1 MPPNCRI
8 AGPRAIEEFWPIG
21 EVSSRKERMRRHLPP
36 LSALRAFE
44 ATARL
49 GSVTKAA
56 AELGRTHGAVSR
68 QLRSLQEEAG
78 LPLFDKAGTG
88 LRLNARGEALREIVA
103 RTLDG
108 LEQGWRRL
116 RDEARGPSVQV
127 ACSAT
132 FAMRWL
138 VPRLPD
144 FYRTRPEVRLRLSM
158 TTARELRHEGADL
171 VIAWDR
177 SGFPAGDQARAIRL
191 GEVAF
196 GPVCTPGHD
205 LKVGPAGLRMPVR
218 ITHEHTTRAWEL
230 WQARAGLG
238 VEAGGEASFPHTHLC
253 IEAALAGLGVALVER
268 RLVREELAAGRLVAP
283 CSFVAFPDGLAAV
296 PTSDRAISPAA
307 RAFLTWLAGSLGATA

>member
-1 MPPNCRI
+1 
-8 AGPRAIEEFWPIG
+8 
-21 EVSSRKERMRRHLPP
+21 MRRHLPP

-68 QLRSLQEEAG
+68 QLRSLQDEAG
-78 LPLFDKAGTG
+78 IPLFDKAGTG
-88 LRLNARGEALREIVA
+88 LRLNAQGEVLREVVA
-103 RTLDG
+103 RSLDG

-116 RDEARGPSVQV
+116 RDDARGPSVHV

-144 FYRTRPEVRLRLSM
+144 FYRAQPDVRLRLSM

-177 SGFPAGDQARAIRL
+177 SGFPAAERARAIAL
-191 GEVAF
+191 GAVAF
-196 GPVCTPGHD
+196 GPVCRHGYTLEID
-205 LKVGPAGLRMPVR
+205 AACLRIPVR

-230 WQARAGLG
+230 WQAQAGLG
-238 VEAGGEASFPHTHLC
+238 VEAESELGFPHTHLC
-253 IEAALAGLGVALVER
+253 VEAALAGLGVALVER
-268 RLVREELAAGRLVAP
+268 RLVRDELAAGQLVAP
-283 CSFVAFPDGLAAV
+283 CSFVGFPDGLAAV
-296 PTSDRAISPAA
+296 PTSDRAASPAA
-307 RAFLTWLAGSLGATA
+307 GAFLAWLRGSLVIAA